1 MFMEKNNELR
11 RERELEEKKR
21 QKEKQDNE
29 ERLRMLDNKIS

>member
-1 MFMEKNNELR
+1 MEKNNELR
-11 RERELEEKKR
+11 REREVEEKKR

>member
-11 RERELEEKKR
+11 REREVEEKKR

>member
-11 RERELEEKKR
+11 REREVDEKKR